1 MLEYKTALARRHLKQ
16 ATPHQSCPTAGIV
29 LRGHIPYHKRGKGS
43 GNFFYSSLFLYS
55 TNHKQLLCQSS
66 QTNYAAN
73 VSKWI
78 PVQQAVAVRPLRV
91 WPRETTA
98 GTQFYKLCSSTPASV
113 NVAHLTI
120 LHCSGDSSS
129 LTTSVIASRDMASSQ
144 TTPLLQLAEWNR
156 NRDAWLQ
163 GGGTMG
169 AMGAVAP
176 LKFRSRGYKPP

>member
-1 MLEYKTALARRHLKQ
+1 MLVYKTALARRHLKQ

-55 TNHKQLLCQSS
+55 TILLCQSS

-98 GTQFYKLCSSTPASV
+98 GTQFYKLCSSAPLWEV
-113 NVAHLTI
+113 HLLM
-120 LHCSGDSSS
+120 LHTSQSSIALGTAVPS
-129 LTTSVIASRDMASSQ
+129 LHQ
-144 TTPLLQLAEWNR
+144 
-156 NRDAWLQ
+156 WLQ
-163 GGGTMG
+163 PETWLARKPRPFFSLQNGIGTHG
-169 AMGAVAP
+169 CRIGTE
-176 LKFRSRGYKPP
+176 F